1 MKGIIISNSL
11 NKKYTVYSNLMCEV
25 ILIRVLY
32 VPAGL
37 PFAAVQH
44 NSAGREKA
52 KRLIHG
58 RAKAISLQNEEDQAR
73 IRL

>member
-1 MKGIIISNSL
+1 
-11 NKKYTVYSNLMCEV
+11 MCEV

-37 PFAAVQH
+37 PFAAAQH

-52 KRLIHG
+52 KRLIQG